1 MKDEIKHDLQCTNS
15 SDKRIE
21 PTIASKISDNGLG
34 EEIAAVV
41 EKAPSVSFNR
51 EINKSSMKN
60 KHFIRVEDT
69 VE

>member
-1 MKDEIKHDLQCTNS
+1 MTNS
-15 SDKRIE
+15 SDKRVE

-34 EEIAAVV
+34 EDIATVV

-69 VE
+69 

>member
-1 MKDEIKHDLQCTNS
+1 MKFEIKHDLQCTNS
-15 SDKRIE
+15 SDNRIE
-21 PTIASKISDNGLG
+21 PTIASKISDNGLS

-60 KHFIRVEDT
+60 KHFIRIEDT